1 MPEPSL
7 GEILSFGV
15 DPDLGG
21 GVPSV
26 LNDSR
31 QMLATIQ
38 ENSKLASQRAWQ
50 KYTYFQDNL
59 QSLYQQIGDVS
70 KLEVAT
76 EDREALD
83 KDRKELLD
91 KIWKSPKEFFGSGN
105 AKQRAEIEGILAK
118 YRSNAT
124 ESKLNKVYDMAHRT
138 FMEQTPELNT
148 EDNKKVVDQYLKQP
162 LGARKSYNLNMPTV
176 FDYSKFT
183 QDIFKT
189 PGVSKTDF
197 GYEYSP
203 DKHFM
208 QELTKTTLSKDAF
221 MRNWNAGLLGT
232 DKYGHS
238 IRTWANQQY
247 KQLTDEQKKNL
258 KVESP
263 EDLWKTIGEQT
274 FGSKQDITTAEK
286 GKLLPNYF
294 ERDMNRAAQQM
305 KLLKTRYGLMA
316 GMEALR
322 QGNRKDL
329 EDVKHQLKIKYSG
342 AEYNAHVGALG
353 QNTIYEAIDNGE
365 TVDVNG
371 KQMFKMK
378 VGDAALNAFGK
389 GSGFLREQPDA
400 MATSP
405 DGEEVT
411 TIYYKDGKVDADKT
425 KTFTAD
431 EFIVEF
437 GKSVF
442 GTSGAKAIPIKERSK
457 PASAK
462 PKPNNTGAIPIPE
475 GATIGKH

>member
-1 MPEPSL
+1 MPEPTL
-7 GEILSFGV
+7 GEILNFNV

-21 GVPSV
+21 GSPSV

-38 ENSKLASQRAWQ
+38 ENAKLSAQRAWQ

-59 QSLYQQIGDVS
+59 QNLYQQIGDVS
-70 KLEVAT
+70 KLDVAT

-83 KDRKELLD
+83 KNRKELLD
-91 KIWKSPKEFFGSGN
+91 NIWNSPKEFFGSGN
-105 AKQRAEIEGILAK
+105 LKKRAEIESALAK

-138 FMEQTPELNT
+138 FMEQNPELNT
-148 EDNKKVVDQYLKQP
+148 EDNKKVVDSYLKQP

-189 PGVSKTDF
+189 PGVSKSEF

-208 QELTKTTLSKDAF
+208 QELTKTTLSRDAF

-238 IRTWANQQY
+238 IRTWADQQF

-258 KVESP
+258 NVESP

-274 FGSKQDITTAEK
+274 FGAKQDITTAEK
-286 GKLLPNYF
+286 GRLLPNYY
-294 ERDMNRAAQQM
+294 ERDMLRADNTM

-316 GMEALR
+316 GMEVLR
-322 QGNRKDL
+322 QGNRKEL
-329 EDVKHQLKIKYSG
+329 EDYKQTIKGQSPEQQAATLDNLTEGMVNTAISEGNMVEVK
-342 AEYNAHVGALG
+342 
-353 QNTIYEAIDNGE
+353 
-365 TVDVNG
+365 G
-371 KQMFKMK
+371 KQLFKMPSSDIVLGTFSK
-378 VGDAALNAFGK
+378 KLGFGMQ
-389 GSGFLREQPDA
+389 EAPA
-400 MATSP
+400 EIAVSP
-405 DGEEVT
+405 DGEQVT
-411 TIYYKDGKVDADKT
+411 TIYYKNGKVDEEKT
-425 KTFTAD
+425 RTFPVD
-431 EFIVEF
+431 EFKVEF

-442 GTSGAKAIPIKERSK
+442 GVTGVRKLATVKKPGA
-457 PASAK
+457 AK
-462 PKPNNTGAIPIPE
+462 PKAKDKIVVPGL
-475 GATIGKH
+475 